1 MVKCLFGLRIPSIV
15 HILINQFVTTPF
27 HPKQDKIIR
36 NFPGDLDGF
45 VREKGSGDEEN
56 PSFFCE
62 KPVDK
67 GDRYFCG
74 KEYQGKNDKQFP

>member
-1 MVKCLFGLRIPSIV
+1 MVKCLFGLHLSSIV
-15 HILINQFVTTPF
+15 HMLINQFVTTPL

-36 NFPGDLDGF
+36 ILPGDLNGF
-45 VREKGSGDEEN
+45 IRENGREN
-56 PSFFCE
+56 EGIPSFFCE